1 METWI
6 FANKMDKRCS
16 IIFKIPFNNKK
27 RLTLD
32 TRNLYTNIAKN
43 SDKVVVIS
51 NKFIDIIKNELHI
64 HNRYLGKFTA
74 INNPIKTDICKKEYE
89 KEKIVLWIGWV
100 QYGIKRLDHM
110 LEIWSSISK
119 THPDWQLIVLGDGYI
134 DYFTRLAKK
143 HNTGQVVFAGFQD
156 SYEYFK
162 RASVL
167 CVTSSSGSWG
177 MTIVDAHKFKC
188 VPIAYNSFVS
198 LPEVIENNKNGFI
211 IKAYNKLAYIQ
222 KLEKLITDEPLRES
236 FAQEGLLHIK
246 KFETSSIAKG
256 WISLFENLS

>member
-1 METWI
+1 MI
-6 FANKMDKRCS
+6 PKRKFEGYEHFFTS
-16 IIFKIPFNNKK
+16 RDFSPNTIDGIK
-27 RLTLD
+27 RVYRAL
-32 TRNLYTNIAKN
+32 AA
-43 SDKVVVIS
+43 
-51 NKFIDIIKNELHI
+51 
-64 HNRYLGKFTA
+64 A
-74 INNPIKTDICKKEYE
+74 INNPIKTDICKEEYE

-100 QYGIKRLDHM
+100 QYGIKRLDRM

-119 THPDWQLIVLGDGYI
+119 THPDWQLIVLGEGYI
-134 DYFTRLAKK
+134 DYFTWLAKK
-143 HNTGQVVFAGFQD
+143 HKTGQVVFAGFQD

-167 CVTSSSGSWG
+167 CVTSSSESWG
-177 MTIVDAHKFKC
+177 MTIVETHKFKC

-211 IKAYNKLAYIQ
+211 IKAYNKLDYIQ
-222 KLEKLITDEPLRES
+222 KLEKLITDEPLRET